1 MNIYALLNALMSASD
16 DYNSINIYRA
26 ILDSEQIVLLKK
38 KLKRKFKKF
47 KKVPTFTRVSR
58 PRRRTL
64 CRSPTT
70 SVK

>member
-1 MNIYALLNALMSASD
+1 MSIYALLNSLMSTFD

-38 KLKRKFKKF
+38 KSKRKFKKLR
-47 KKVPTFTRVSR
+47 KVPTFTYISR

-64 CRSPTT
+64 CRSPTI
-70 SVK
+70 SPK